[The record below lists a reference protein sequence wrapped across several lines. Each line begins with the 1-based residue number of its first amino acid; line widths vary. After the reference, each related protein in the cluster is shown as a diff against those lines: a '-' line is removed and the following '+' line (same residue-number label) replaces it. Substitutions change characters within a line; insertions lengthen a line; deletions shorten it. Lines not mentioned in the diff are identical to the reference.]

1 MGYSLCRIPIMVG
14 GVAQAVRTP
23 AGDTV
28 AADSIVWLAAELV
41 ASAGGA
47 EV

>member
-1 MGYSLCRIPIMVG
+1 MVVD
-14 GVAQAVRTP
+14 VAQAVRTS

-28 AADSIVWLAAELV
+28 AADSIIWLAAELV